1 MIKHMK
7 REKGRKSKMLKV
19 EICVEDGSED
29 EDEERRLKEKE
40 WDENKEDENKKN
52 GDKIKKLEEK
62 WREEK

>member
-40 WDENKEDENKKN
+40 
-52 GDKIKKLEEK
+52 
-62 WREEK
+62 